1 MCAIFLLI
9 LSGSGVLLMH
19 RNSVDLGN
27 KEKKEIDTI
36 GMHISTLDGKMH
48 HLMERIEEFSK
59 LSQR

>member
-1 MCAIFLLI
+1 
-9 LSGSGVLLMH
+9 MH